1 MTPSRRSLLAAG
13 ATGTIAL
20 TAGCLGFVLGDEP
33 LEFDADRVAPTDQK
47 LDKTGYEENEVNEE
61 TIERT
66 EEIGGVERDFKASL
80 WTSIYTKT
88 VEYGGQEREGSA
100 FAAVSIPGM
109 TVAGRSINPL
119 AEMSNKELLEEFL
132 SQLEGE
138 NGSIDDIHH
147 DETFSLDIF
156 GESRDVDAFTGESE
170 MDGQTIDI
178 EIKVASFDHEDDLL
192 VLLGVYPKRLTE
204 ESANVEELM
213 ESAEHPVDS

>member
-13 ATGTIAL
+13 ATGTVAL
-20 TAGCLGFVLGDEP
+20 TAGCLGFVLGNEP

-47 LDKTGYEENEVNEE
+47 LDETGYEEQEVNEE
-61 TIERT
+61 TIERS

-80 WTSIYTKT
+80 WTSVYTKT
-88 VEYGGQEREGSA
+88 VEYAGQEREGSA

-109 TVAGRSINPL
+109 TVAGRSVNPL
-119 AEMSNKELLEEFL
+119 ADMSNKELLEEFL

-138 NGSIDDIHH
+138 NGSIDDIQH
-147 DETFSLDIF
+147 DETFSLDIL
-156 GESRDVDAFTGESE
+156 GESRDVDAFTGETE
-170 MDGQTIDI
+170 MDGQTIEI
-178 EIKVASFDHEDDLL
+178 EIKVTSFDHEDDLL

-213 ESAEHPVDS
+213 ESAEHPLDS